1 MVGRTD
7 QRQRG
12 LKSSNTL
19 ELTMKSFEP
28 GFIERQPF
36 SQQLIGTIRLIGEYK
51 GREALFKE
59 QKPQFLETL
68 RQVAVIQSTESSNRI
83 EGITVPIDRIKRLIA
98 QKSNPRDRS
107 EQEIAGYRDVL
118 STIHANHPHIPFTPY
133 VVLQLHRDLYNFVP
147 QEGGRWKPTENT
159 IMETRSD
166 GTRIE
171 RFSPVPAHLAPE
183 AMDRL
188 HQRLNDLWA
197 LGEIDPLLLIPSYV
211 LDFLCIHPFL
221 DGNGR
226 MARLLT
232 LLLMYRAGYEVGR
245 YISLEKVIE
254 NHREG
259 YYESLY
265 SSSQGW
271 HDGTHS
277 LLSWWS
283 YFLGVVMLG
292 AYRELEDRMNLIE
305 RGKGDKTALVLDVLG
320 HLIGDFSVSDVRER
334 CPSVGIDLIRK
345 ILRLEREAGRL
356 ECLGRGPNSRWR
368 RI

>member
-1 MVGRTD
+1 M
-7 QRQRG
+7 
-12 LKSSNTL
+12 
-19 ELTMKSFEP
+19 E
-28 GFIERQPF
+28 
-36 SQQLIGTIRLIGEYK
+36 IR
-51 GREALFKE
+51 A
-59 QKPQFLETL
+59 
-68 RQVAVIQSTESSNRI
+68 
-83 EGITVPIDRIKRLIA
+83 
-98 QKSNPRDRS
+98 
-107 EQEIAGYRDVL
+107 
-118 STIHANHPHIPFTPY
+118 
-133 VVLQLHRDLYNFVP
+133 
-147 QEGGRWKPTENT
+147 
-159 IMETRSD
+159 D

-171 RFSPVPAHLAPE
+171 RFAPVAAHLAPE

-188 HQRLNDLWA
+188 HQRFNDLWG

-271 HDGTHS
+271 HEGTHS

-283 YFLGVVMLG
+283 YFLGVVILG
-292 AYRELEDRMNLIE
+292 AYRELEDRMHLIE

-320 HLIGDFSVSDVRER
+320 HLIGDFAVADVRER

-356 ECLGRGPNSRWR
+356 ECLGRGPNARWR